1 MPYSSQHNKQR
12 KNETHA
18 RILQS
23 AEELFC
29 RYGFNNISIQD
40 IMQHARMTHGAFYA
54 HFKSKEALF
63 SQSILDSFHNKRY
76 VKLSTGRFSIRHLT
90 GIVADYL
97 SLKTLNEQISP
108 SPASILINEIN
119 NDRPEITRLYEEA
132 YTRVKRLITKR
143 ITAMTRMNKIPFPAD
158 TALIEDKSRA
168 VLSTLVGAIAM
179 ARNLSSEQEQVGLL
193 RSAQRQI
200 IAMLGLQESEFELV

>member
-1 MPYSSQHNKQR
+1 MPYSKQHKQ
-12 KNETHA
+12 ETHA

-29 RYGFNNISIQD
+29 RYGFNNISIHE
-40 IMQHARMTHGAFYA
+40 IMNHARMTHGAFYA

-63 SQSILDSFHNKRY
+63 SQSILDSFRNKWY

-97 SLKTLNEQISP
+97 SLKTLNEEIRP

-119 NDRPEITRLYEEA
+119 NDRPEIKRLYEEA
-132 YTRVKRLITKR
+132 YERVKRLIKKR
-143 ITAMTRMNKIPFPAD
+143 ITAMSRMNKVPFNTD
-158 TALIEDKSRA
+158 TAVIEDKSRA
-168 VLSTLVGAIAM
+168 ILSTLVGAIAL
-179 ARNLSSEQEQVGLL
+179 ARNLSSEQEQASLL
-193 RSAQRQI
+193 RSAQKQI
-200 IAMLGLQESEFELV
+200 ISMLGLEESEFELV